1 MNNKKSFVVYSSW
14 RSYFD
19 LLDKSDQVKELLT
32 AMFDLADGN
41 EPNVTD
47 DKVKIAY
54 EAISQVMRK
63 DIALYNAKCEKN
75 KKAAEVRWEN
85 AGDMQTHADGMQT
98 HANALHSHSDNEYAY
113 DNDNDNDFDNEFE
126 IVKASQGNTDTPS
139 VSEVI
144 KEAKKIGIDLP
155 ESEAEAFINYYYIN
169 GEGMIKGQPIRNW
182 KNLIK
187 GWYSHSLVDPKDQ
200 FGDGLTFYDEVFNLL
215 PKNIQDAIAKDQ
227 ELYDGKLTRKT
238 VDLIGKCMAERR

>member
-63 DIALYNAKCEKN
+63 DIALYHAKCEKN

-85 AGDMQTHADGMQT
+85 ADDMHPHADGMQT

-113 DNDNDNDFDNEFE
+113 DNENDNDFDNEFE

-139 VSEVI
+139 VSETYASESI
-144 KEAKKIGIDLP
+144 YLEDNGIRDEDRMRLSVVLFFSVQSCGHP
-155 ESEAEAFINYYYIN
+155 AF
-169 GEGMIKGQPIRNW
+169 EGIPLRNRH
-182 KNLIK
+182 L
-187 GWYSHSLVDPKDQ
+187 Q
-200 FGDGLTFYDEVFNLL
+200 
-215 PKNIQDAIAKDQ
+215 
-227 ELYDGKLTRKT
+227 
-238 VDLIGKCMAERR
+238 

>member
-41 EPNVTD
+41 EPQVTD

-63 DIALYNAKCEKN
+63 DIALYQAKCEKN

-85 AGDMQTHADGMQT
+85 ADGMQT
-98 HANALHSHSDNEYAY
+98 HANALHSHSDNDYAY
-113 DNDNDNDFDNEFE
+113 DNDIDNDFDNEFE
-126 IVKASQGNTDTPS
+126 IVEPSQGNTDTPS
-139 VSEVI
+139 VSQVI
-144 KEAKKIGIDLP
+144 KEAKKLGIDLP
-155 ESEAEAFINYYYIN
+155 KSEAETFINYYYIN
-169 GEGMIKGQPIRNW
+169 GEGMIKGEPIRNW

-200 FGDGLTFYDEVFNLL
+200 FGDGLKFYDEVFNLL
-215 PKNIQDAIAKDQ
+215 PESVQNAITKDQ
-227 ELYDGKLTRKT
+227 DLYDGKLTRKT
-238 VDLIGKCMAERR
+238 VDLIGKYMVERR